1 MDELH
6 WYALNYRT
14 AVTQEETENA
24 WKDLVTYIKERIAGE
39 REACAE
45 VAAWILKM
53 PENDVSAAIRARGA
67 RMINL
72 TREEADGYYC
82 EVCGKFLP
90 LENGV
95 IVHDDVPHPADMKF
109 NDKETTQ

>member
-1 MDELH
+1 MMDELH

-45 VAAWILKM
+45 VCEDLYANLNDDLDCRKRW
-53 PENDVSAAIRARGA
+53 PEQKRRNEIYAAAIRARGQ
-67 RMINL
+67 
-72 TREEADGYYC
+72 E
-82 EVCGKFLP
+82 
-90 LENGV
+90 
-95 IVHDDVPHPADMKF
+95 
-109 NDKETTQ
+109 

>member
-14 AVTQEETENA
+14 AVTPEEIENA

-45 VAAWILKM
+45 VCDALGDEYADANAAHCAL
-53 PENDVSAAIRARGA
+53 AIRERGA
-67 RMINL
+67 
-72 TREEADGYYC
+72 
-82 EVCGKFLP
+82 P
-90 LENGV
+90 
-95 IVHDDVPHPADMKF
+95 
-109 NDKETTQ
+109 